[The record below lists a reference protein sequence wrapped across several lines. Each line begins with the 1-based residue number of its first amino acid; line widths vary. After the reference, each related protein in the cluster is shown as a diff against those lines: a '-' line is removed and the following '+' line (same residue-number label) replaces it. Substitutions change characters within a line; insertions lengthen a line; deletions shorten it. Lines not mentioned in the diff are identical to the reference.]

1 MNENLPR
8 FTVRMSMK
16 NFPSP
21 FHNPSFPK
29 PHTPSPVFCHFLI
42 TKPLTTQVPVDIRCQ
57 SETAERNLRL
67 ISSLISAGAAR
78 PFPKPVLLRNTF
90 CILEQA
96 VSGKCRAQ
104 APKEV
109 GLL

>member
-1 MNENLPR
+1 MMLRSPTQILIRLRTGADLRSVRRRTSIVKSDAGWSSRRSVPIRLP
-8 FTVRMSMK
+8 T
-16 NFPSP
+16 
-21 FHNPSFPK
+21 
-29 PHTPSPVFCHFLI
+29 
-42 TKPLTTQVPVDIRCQ
+42 VPVDIRCQ